1 VFSGAFMRFTQS
13 FRSHLGTVEK
23 VIGGLLVLAGIL
35 FLTGGMQSMSFWL
48 LERFPVLGTLG

>member
-1 VFSGAFMRFTQS
+1 
-13 FRSHLGTVEK
+13 
-23 VIGGLLVLAGIL
+23 L